1 MTFCDTF
8 LFQFLLQQFG
18 SLADCEI
25 IYNER
30 GSKVNFIF
38 QGLPFLQMDI
48 LMTDLGNL
56 IIELSKS
63 DLIIASKCSDDRDRD
78 RDRFAF
84 EGRKDG
90 KRERERPRRQWEI
103 RDTQDIFDVFATE
116 VGRLAIIDRNCLR
129 GVAKNAT
136 SFGDKL
142 SAVSSQIELSDLK
155 ERFSIV
161 EI

>member
-1 MTFCDTF
+1 MVLIWPFVT
-8 LFQFLLQQFG
+8 LFYFNLLQQFG

-48 LMTDLGNL
+48 LMTELGNL

-63 DLIIASKCSDDRDRD
+63 DLIIASKWSDDRVVHYRVVIGGKE
-78 RDRFAF
+78 RWEKRKGKIEKAVGK
-84 EGRKDG
+84 GRTG
-90 KRERERPRRQWEI
+90 YFRYVCNRSW
-103 RDTQDIFDVFATE
+103 
-116 VGRLAIIDRNCLR
+116 NCFR
-129 GVAKNAT
+129 GVVEDAT
-136 SFGDKL
+136 SYGDKQ
-142 SAVSSQIELSDLK
+142 SAVSSQIELADLK
-155 ERFSIV
+155 ARFCIA

>member
-63 DLIIASKCSDDRDRD
+63 DLIIASKWSDDRDRD
-78 RDRFAF
+78 RDRVVF
-84 EGRKDG
+84 EGKKDG
-90 KRERERPRRQWEI
+90 KRERGRRRRQWES
-103 RDTQDIFDVFATE
+103 RDTQDIFDVFVTE

-129 GVAKNAT
+129 GVAKDAT
-136 SFGDKL
+136 SFGDKQ
-142 SAVSSQIELSDLK
+142 SVVK
-155 ERFSIV
+155 
-161 EI
+161 

>member
-1 MTFCDTF
+1 
-8 LFQFLLQQFG
+8 
-18 SLADCEI
+18 
-25 IYNER
+25 
-30 GSKVNFIF
+30 
-38 QGLPFLQMDI
+38 
-48 LMTDLGNL
+48 MTDLGNL

-63 DLIIASKCSDDRDRD
+63 DLIIASKWSDDRDRD

-116 VGRLAIIDRNCLR
+116 VGRLAIIDRNCLL
-129 GVAKNAT
+129 GVAKDAT